1 MIQNGQKKDIL
12 DILLEI
18 NDKKGENLEDGD
30 IIDLLI
36 TLLFTGHETTAI
48 AVMWSI
54 TYLTKNPLCLKKARV
69 YKSPSCLYLDS
80 FNSFFVYIIVCV
92 CHCLYL
98 AGRARK
104 NHESKSI
111 LTKAIKY

>member
-1 MIQNGQKKDIL
+1 MIQNAQKKDIL

-69 YKSPSCLYLDS
+69 NHLLLIIF
-80 FNSFFVYIIVCV
+80 FNICI
-92 CHCLYL
+92 
-98 AGRARK
+98 
-104 NHESKSI
+104 EEDM
-111 LTKAIKY
+111 IKYFLKILARFKTSYYIYIYIYI